1 MCWCSDEAKEKDR
14 DLLKR
19 ELTRIVSCMT
29 EAAGCQQ
36 PSKDTHHGVNQ
47 ELEMYL
53 SNECKQLSTLNKFP
67 LAKELFLKFNTGI
80 PSSAPV
86 ERLS

>member
-1 MCWCSDEAKEKDR
+1 
-14 DLLKR
+14 
-19 ELTRIVSCMT
+19 MT
-29 EAAGCQQ
+29 DAAGCQQ
-36 PSKDTHHGVNQ
+36 PSEDTDDDFFSFENTTATHHGVNQ
-47 ELEMYL
+47 ELELYL

-67 LAKELFLKFNTGI
+67 LAKELFLKFNAGI